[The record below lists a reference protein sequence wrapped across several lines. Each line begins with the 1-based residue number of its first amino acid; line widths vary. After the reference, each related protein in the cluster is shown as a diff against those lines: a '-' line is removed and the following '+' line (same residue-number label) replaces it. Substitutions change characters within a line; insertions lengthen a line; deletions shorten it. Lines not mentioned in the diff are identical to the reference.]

1 MKVYGLTRRRRP
13 EAAGERASGQSRS
26 GLKALPERFAG
37 MKKVKRKQY
46 ISPGAKESFF
56 VEQKKRRPVIPLIIV
71 GVILTALVLF
81 AVVGLR
87 YGATVEVVRVSVE
100 SSQLPKSFDGFKIL
114 QISDVYGKEIGENQS
129 GLKAIISKLDYDAV
143 IFCGDYMGDVEDPDF
158 WVVRDLVGCVR
169 EGVPVFY
176 ILGDK
181 DYHPKN
187 APENSEKWKM
197 CIVPPYKIDI
207 MKVFEE
213 CGARFVYPA
222 ERITNEAGDSIYL
235 TGIAYDRETLNEMDF
250 DQDTDFSIC
259 VTHKPINYNVTR
271 RLRDVNKRTITEVDY
286 DLCLSA
292 HTFGGQYR
300 LPVLGTVFSGDEGW
314 FPQEDTLRGLS
325 RDDAG
330 RYRYINGGL
339 GVESGFRF
347 FSHPEI
353 SVIEL
358 KYSEKGE

>member
-1 MKVYGLTRRRRP
+1 MKR
-13 EAAGERASGQSRS
+13 
-26 GLKALPERFAG
+26 
-37 MKKVKRKQY
+37 VKRKQY

-56 VEQKKRRPVIPLIIV
+56 VEQKKRRPIIPLIIV
-71 GVILTALVLF
+71 GVLLTGLILF
-81 AVVGLR
+81 VVTGLR
-87 YGATVEVVRVSVE
+87 YGADVDVVRVTVK
-100 SSQLPKSFDGFKIL
+100 SSQLPMSFDGFKIL
-114 QISDVYGKEIGENQS
+114 QISDVYGREFGENQS
-129 GLKAIISKLDYDAV
+129 GLKAMLEKLDYDAV
-143 IFCGDYMGDVEDPDF
+143 IFCGDYMGRETDPDY
-158 WVVRDLVGCVR
+158 WLVRDLVGCVR

-176 ILGDK
+176 ILGDN
-181 DYHPKN
+181 DYRPKN

-207 MKVFEE
+207 MQVFEE
-213 CGARFVYPA
+213 CGAKFVYPA

-235 TGIAYDRETLNEMDF
+235 TGIAYDREVLNEMDF

-300 LPVLGTVFSGDEGW
+300 LPVLGAVFSGDEGW
-314 FPQEDTLRGLS
+314 FPQEDSLRGLS

-353 SVIEL
+353 SIIEL
-358 KYSEKGE
+358 KYEEKAD

>member
-1 MKVYGLTRRRRP
+1 
-13 EAAGERASGQSRS
+13 
-26 GLKALPERFAG
+26 

-56 VEQKKRRPVIPLIIV
+56 VEQKKRRPIIPLIIA
-71 GVILTALVLF
+71 GVILTALILF
-81 AVVGLR
+81 VVIGLHF
-87 YGATVEVVRVSVE
+87 GATIEVVRVSVE
-100 SSQLPKSFDGFKIL
+100 SNRLPKSFDGFKIL
-114 QISDVYGKEIGENQS
+114 QISDLYGRDIGDDRS
-129 GLKAIISKLDYDAV
+129 GLKAIINDLDYDAV
-143 IFCGDYMGDVEDPDF
+143 IFCGDYMGDEEDPDF
-158 WVVRDLVGCVR
+158 WLVRDLVGSVK

-176 ILGDK
+176 ILGDA
-181 DYHPKN
+181 DYRPKN

-207 MKVFEE
+207 MRAFEE
-213 CGARFVYPA
+213 SGARFVYPA

-235 TGIAYDRETLNEMDF
+235 TGIAYDRESLNEMDF

-271 RLRDVNKRTITEVDY
+271 RLKDVNKRTITEVDY

-300 LPVLGTVFSGDEGW
+300 LPFLGTVFSEDEGW

-325 RDDAG
+325 CDDAG

-339 GVESGFRF
+339 GVGSGFRF
-347 FSHPEI
+347 YSHPEI

-358 KYSEKGE
+358 KYVEDKN